1 MWTHRAI
8 RTGRPRFPD
17 QQDEEERICFV
28 LEAYFFDNICFI
40 EKTVGTIIVGHSVS
54 FYKKKRYML

>member
-8 RTGRPRFPD
+8 RTRRPRFPD

-54 FYKKKRYML
+54 F